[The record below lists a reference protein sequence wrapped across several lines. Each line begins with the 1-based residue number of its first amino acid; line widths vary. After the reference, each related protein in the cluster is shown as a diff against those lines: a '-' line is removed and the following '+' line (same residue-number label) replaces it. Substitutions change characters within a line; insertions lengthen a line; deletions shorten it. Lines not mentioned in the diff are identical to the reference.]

1 MVNKYVKKKLV
12 LLVIIEMENNELLI
26 LGYQMEED

>member
-1 MVNKYVKKKLV
+1 MVNKYVKKKVV